1 MSDFSRITAGKRR
14 HTLLATA
21 LLATLGGASS
31 LAFASTAAIAPSA
44 EFSTRIV
51 NGVDVADGNYEFVV
65 MLRDRSNRQ
74 QCGASLVAPTLL
86 VTAAHCVPVLA
97 QGSAVVGRTDMT
109 DVTRGTV
116 HRFANIF
123 VHPGFDE
130 KMRNDL
136 AFIELS
142 EPVLGVE
149 PIGIVPTQHVDALAG
164 FPATVAGWGALREE
178 GGSPNRMQEVEVD
191 IDSSARCAQAYPASS
206 RDPFD
211 PETMFCASRPGKDSC
226 QGDSGGPIF
235 LEPAGGSAPIQ
246 VGVVSWGVGCARPAS
261 PGVYTRLDSQKLWD
275 GLGNSSDARRIR
287 GLLGL

>member
-21 LLATLGGASS
+21 LLATLGGACS
-31 LAFASTAAIAPSA
+31 LAFASTEAFTPSA
-44 EFSTRIV
+44 DSSTRIV

-86 VTAAHCVPVLA
+86 ITAAHCVPVLA
-97 QGSAVVGRTDMT
+97 RGSAVVGRTDMT
-109 DVTRGTV
+109 DVARGTV
-116 HRFANIF
+116 HRFASIF
-123 VHPGFDE
+123 VHPGYE
-130 KMRNDL
+130 GSRNDL

-164 FPATVAGWGALREE
+164 FPATVAGWGALRE
-178 GGSPNRMQEVEVD
+178 GGRGPNRMQEVEVD

-206 RDPFD
+206 GDPFD
-211 PETMFCASRPGKDSC
+211 QASMFCASRPDKDSC

-235 LEPAGGSAPIQ
+235 LKPVGGAAPIQ
-246 VGVVSWGVGCARPAS
+246 VGVVSWGIGCARPES
-261 PGVYTRLDSQKLWD
+261 PGVYTRLDSQELWN
-275 GLGNSSDARRIR
+275 GLGNSPEAQRIR
-287 GLLGL
+287 GLIGL